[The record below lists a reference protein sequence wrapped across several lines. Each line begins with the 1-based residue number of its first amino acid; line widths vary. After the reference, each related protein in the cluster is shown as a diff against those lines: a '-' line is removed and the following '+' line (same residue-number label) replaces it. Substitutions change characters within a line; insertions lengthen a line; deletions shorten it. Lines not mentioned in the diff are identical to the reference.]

1 MSNKSIESLEYIS
14 DQFNRYLAPSI
25 FLFGIMGNIMNCLVL
40 SQRTL
45 RSNPCALL
53 FLASSFIG
61 LISILLGLPTRIL
74 AGWHVDPTATIN
86 WICKTRVFIVFS
98 TRTMSIWLITLATID
113 RWLIS
118 SINIH
123 RRQMSNLKNVK
134 REIFITIILSILSY
148 IHMFPC
154 YGANNIDAPLKCY
167 ENTAGCLLMTDLTY
181 VLFSIIIPLILMII
195 FGLLT
200 ISHVHP
206 TIDRWLI
213 SSINIHRRQMSNLK
227 NVKREIFIIII
238 LSILSYIHMFPCYGA
253 NNIDAPLKC
262 YENTAG
268 CLLMTDLTYALFSI
282 IIPLILMII
291 FGLLTISHVH
301 RIHTRVAYIDNT
313 VRTIDHSKHV
323 NQNSKKTDHHLLRM
337 LLLQIFS
344 LIVLCIPQAVQKLYM
359 TFKPFG
365 SGSKLE
371 DAIKTF
377 LYNIDILLAFMASAM
392 PFYIYVL
399 AGGSVIRKAS
409 INLIRLI
416 QRKIA
421 C

>member
-25 FLFGIMGNIMNCLVL
+25 FLFGVMGNIMNCLVL

-134 REIFITIILSILSY
+134 REIFIIIILSILSY

-200 ISHVHP
+200 ISHVH
-206 TIDRWLI
+206 
-213 SSINIHRRQMSNLK
+213 
-227 NVKREIFIIII
+227 
-238 LSILSYIHMFPCYGA
+238 
-253 NNIDAPLKC
+253 
-262 YENTAG
+262 
-268 CLLMTDLTYALFSI
+268 
-282 IIPLILMII
+282 
-291 FGLLTISHVH
+291 

-323 NQNSKKTDHHLLRM
+323 HQNSKKTDHHLLRM

>member
-14 DQFNRYLAPSI
+14 DQLNRYLASII
-25 FLFGIMGNIMNCLVL
+25 FLFGITGNIMSCLVL
-40 SQRTL
+40 SQRRL

-53 FLASSFIG
+53 FLISSFIG
-61 LISILLGLPTRIL
+61 LISILVGLPTRIL

-86 WICKTRVFIVFS
+86 WICKTRAFIIFS

-118 SINIH
+118 SIDIH

-134 REIFITIILSILSY
+134 RAIFITVILSILSY

-154 YGANNIDAPLKCY
+154 YEANITNAPLKCY
-167 ENTAGCLLMTDLTY
+167 EYTVRCLLVTDLIY
-181 VLFSIIIPLILMII
+181 VIFSIMIPLILMII

-200 ISHVHP
+200 IS
-206 TIDRWLI
+206 
-213 SSINIHRRQMSNLK
+213 
-227 NVKREIFIIII
+227 
-238 LSILSYIHMFPCYGA
+238 Y
-253 NNIDAPLKC
+253 
-262 YENTAG
+262 
-268 CLLMTDLTYALFSI
+268 
-282 IIPLILMII
+282 
-291 FGLLTISHVH
+291 VH
-301 RIHTRVAYIDNT
+301 RTHTHVARASNALRI
-313 VRTIDHSKHV
+313 IDHNRHV

-344 LIVLCIPQAVQKLYM
+344 LIVLCIPQVIQKLYI
-359 TFKPFG
+359 TFKPFD

-399 AGGSVIRKAS
+399 AGGSVIKKAFMD
-409 INLIRLI
+409 LIRLI